1 MHRKIFGVFL
11 MTLLLCAAL
20 SGCLLQSPEELYALP
35 KRSAEYYTLESQ
47 IESVLS
53 SGAEYCAPVSGDR
66 RQAVQLADLD
76 SDGQEEAIAF
86 FRKPG
91 QKPLKIYV
99 YKKAEAGYV
108 ETAVIEGDGS
118 AFESVDYRQIDETLG
133 LEIVVGR
140 QVSDQVPQ
148 TLSVYSLDG
157 GHVTE
162 LLNVSC
168 IRHTVADL
176 DSNGLQE
183 LLVFRSE
190 EDSQMGLTEYYAW
203 SDGGLECEGSAAMS
217 TALGSDSIRR
227 IVRGMMQE
235 ETPAVFVANTYEEN
249 TIVTD
254 VFILD
259 EGRFLNVS
267 ALGESAND
275 ATRVRYRGVYCADID
290 SDGLIELPSPV
301 QLPKHREE
309 NTVPY
314 YMIRW
319 YSLQRDG
326 TREYKLDTFHN
337 YTDGWY
343 IDLLPGWEQGLVV
356 DYEHDERGLPG
367 YWFYRGAEGSREE
380 QPLFAIFAF
389 SGTDARELAQADGRF
404 VLGEKGDAVYAGL
417 IFDADITQDQLQSVF
432 HFIFTDWNSGEV

>member
-1 MHRKIFGVFL
+1 MHRKKASIFL
-11 MTLLLCAAL
+11 MALLLCTL
-20 SGCLLQSPEELYALP
+20 FSGCILQSAEELYALP
-35 KRSAEYYTLESQ
+35 KQSAEYYTLQNQ
-47 IESVLS
+47 IESVLD

-76 SDGQEEAIAF
+76 SDGQEEAIVF
-86 FRKPG
+86 FRMPG
-91 QKPLKIYV
+91 EKPLKMYI
-99 YKKAEAGYV
+99 YKKDGTGYV
-108 ETAVIEGDGS
+108 ESAVIEGDGS
-118 AFESVDYRQIDETLG
+118 AFESVDYRQIDTTLG

-148 TLSVYSLDG
+148 TLSVYSLEG

-176 DSNGLQE
+176 DNNGLQD

-190 EDSQMGLTEYYAW
+190 EDSAVGLTEYYAW

-217 TALGSDSIRR
+217 TALSSDSIRR
-227 IVRGMMQE
+227 IIRGMMQE
-235 ETPAVFVANTYEEN
+235 DTPAVFVANTYEEN

-259 EGRFLNVS
+259 DGAFLNVS

-275 ATRVRYRGVYCADID
+275 ATRVRYRNVYSTDID
-290 SDGLIELPSPV
+290 ADGLIELPGTV
-301 QLPKHREE
+301 RLPKRHEE
-309 NTVPY
+309 DTASY

-319 YSLQRDG
+319 YNLHEDG
-326 TREYKLDTFHN
+326 SREYKLATFHN

-343 IDLLPGWEQGLVV
+343 VDLLPEWEQNLVV
-356 DYEHDERGLPG
+356 DYEQDAQGLPG
-367 YWFYRGAEGSREE
+367 YWFYRGAKGGQEE
-380 QPLFAIFAF
+380 HPLFAVFALI
-389 SGTDARELAQADGRF
+389 GADARELAQTDGRF
-404 VLGEKGDAVYAGL
+404 ILAEKGDVLYAGMIL
-417 IFDADITQDQLQSVF
+417 DENLTQEQLRSVF